1 MSSSISRRSL
11 AKGAAWAA
19 PVVVASAA
27 VPAYAA
33 SSNDP
38 LQPVI
43 DACATAVP
51 QAVIT
56 GLKSWIALVG
66 TDRADNGSLGTFF
79 SVNSGQWAFQ
89 PPAGLGITGY
99 KMDEGKTDGIV
110 YIEDANGKKVT
121 GRVTAGT
128 PFSAQVVGA
137 GLQRVVSIQSKIPYK
152 GLAKKGENY
161 AAKMS
166 IPFKLTWLRG
176 LDQVEVECPDVY
188 YINWDFSTEPDWFGN
203 YPDSAGVADNGYAY
217 SITTTPLYA

>member
-1 MSSSISRRSL
+1 MNTSISRRSL
-11 AKGAAWAA
+11 AKGAAWAT

-33 SSNDP
+33 SSNIDP
-38 LQPVI
+38 EQPII
-43 DACATAVP
+43 DYCLSAP
-51 QAVIT
+51 QPVIT
-56 GLKSWIALVG
+56 GLKSWIATVG
-66 TDRADNGSLGTFF
+66 VDRADNGSLGTFF
-79 SVNSGQWAFQ
+79 SVNSGQWAWQ

-99 KMDEGKTDGIV
+99 KMSETDTDGIV
-110 YIEDANGKKVT
+110 YIQDANGKKVT

-137 GLQRVVSIQSKIPYK
+137 GLQRVVSIQSSVPYK
-152 GLAKKGENY
+152 LLAKKGENY

-176 LDQVEVECPDVY
+176 LDNVEVECPTTY
-188 YINWDFSTEPDWFGN
+188 YINWDFSTTPDWFGN

-217 SITTTPLYA
+217 SVTTTPLYA